1 MTLYTEDTII
11 ELQSGPTNLAGFLPE
26 YSSSISRK
34 KGGKEGIRD
43 RKCCITSSCATH
55 FFTRKSGST
64 NFMEG
69 KNERGLNMNMTLAFV
84 LALLPIIWL
93 IIALTALKMPGFK
106 ACVIALVIAYVL
118 AVFVWK
124 MPLTDSITAV
134 LEGAALGLWPI
145 IIVIIAAIFAY
156 NVCVHTGSMETIK
169 KMLASVTKDKRVLVL
184 IIAWGFGG
192 FMEGMAGFGTA
203 VAIPASIL
211 WGLGFHPVFAAIVCL
226 IANATPTAFGSIGI
240 PTTTLANIT
249 GLDVISLSTNTVI
262 ILAPLILLTPFALVL
277 LTGKSKK
284 AFKGIGLITLISGLS
299 FLVPEYLVA
308 AYLGAEL
315 AVVIG
320 SVCSM
325 LCTILASKAFG
336 KKDIDPEFLLEVKED
351 KKAKKEQIS
360 GKEAFK
366 AWSPFILIFIFLLG
380 TSKLIAPL
388 NSLLAAVKTSVNIYS
403 GEGASPYVFS
413 WVATPGPWIIL
424 AAFIGGAIQGAKLS
438 EMLKVFWKT
447 IIQMLKTIVTIIS
460 IMAMAKLMGYS
471 GMINSIALMFVT
483 VTGSFYPLFAP
494 ILGAI
499 GTFVTGSGTSA
510 SVLFGGLQKETS
522 IALELNQAWIAA
534 SNTAGATCAKM
545 ISPQSIA
552 IAVASVSLQ
561 GKESD
566 LLKGAIKYFLLFLV
580 LVGIVTFLGSRL
592 LG

>member
-1 MTLYTEDTII
+1 MD
-11 ELQSGPTNLAGFLPE
+11 
-26 YSSSISRK
+26 
-34 KGGKEGIRD
+34 
-43 RKCCITSSCATH
+43 
-55 FFTRKSGST
+55 
-64 NFMEG
+64 
-69 KNERGLNMNMTLAFV
+69 MTLAFV

-93 IIALTALKMPGFK
+93 IIALTILKIPGFK
-106 ACVIALVIAYVL
+106 ACAIALVIAYAL

-124 MPLTDSITAV
+124 MPLLDSVTAI

-145 IIVIIAAIFAY
+145 IIVIVAAIFSY
-156 NVCVHTGSMETIK
+156 NVCVHTGSMEIIK

-211 WGLGFHPVFAAIVCL
+211 WGLGFDPVFAAIVCL

-240 PTTTLANIT
+240 PTTTLAKIT
-249 GLDVISLSTNTVI
+249 GLDVSVLSMNTVL
-262 ILAPLILLTPFALVL
+262 ILAPLILLTPFVLVL

-299 FLVPEYLVA
+299 FLIPEYIVA
-308 AYLGAEL
+308 RFLGAEL
-315 AVVIG
+315 PVVIG

-325 LCTILASKAFG
+325 LCTVVASKLLG
-336 KKDIDPEFLLEVKED
+336 KKNIDPQYQLDVKED
-351 KKAKKEQIS
+351 KKKERIT
-360 GKEAFK
+360 GKQALT
-366 AWSPFILIFIFLLG
+366 AWSPFILIFLFLLA

-388 NSLLAAVKTSVNIYS
+388 NTLLSAVKTVVPIYT
-403 GEGASPYVFS
+403 GPKAAPYTFS
-413 WVATPGPWIIL
+413 WLATPGVWIIL
-424 AAFIGGAIQGAKLS
+424 AALIGGKIQGAGIL
-438 EMLKVFWKT
+438 EMLTVFKKTVFQMMKT
-447 IIQMLKTIVTIIS
+447 IITIIS

-494 ILGAI
+494 FLGGI

-522 IALELNQAWIAA
+522 IALNLNQAWIAA
-534 SNTAGATCAKM
+534 SNTAGANCAKM

-552 IAVASVSLQ
+552 VAVASVSLQ

-566 LLKGAIKYFLLFLV
+566 LLKGAIKYFFLFIIII
-580 LVGIVTFLGSRL
+580 GIITFIGSRI